1 MNWYLYVIIILS
13 VYILSTIIKAWI
25 FYKEMFRTKITDYK
39 SILEF
44 ESITLGIIYNI
55 VVPLFIF
62 RYLKEVRSRNKARE
76 RLAQSAITDYLETKG
91 EEK

>member
-1 MNWYLYVIIILS
+1 MEWYLYVIIILS

-25 FYKEMFRTKITDYK
+25 FYKEMFLTKITDYK

-44 ESITLGIIYNI
+44 QSITLGIIYNI
-55 VVPLFIF
+55 VAPLFIF
-62 RYLKEVRSRNKARE
+62 RYLKEARCRNKQRKI
-76 RLAQSAITDYLETKG
+76 LAQSAITDYLEGEG